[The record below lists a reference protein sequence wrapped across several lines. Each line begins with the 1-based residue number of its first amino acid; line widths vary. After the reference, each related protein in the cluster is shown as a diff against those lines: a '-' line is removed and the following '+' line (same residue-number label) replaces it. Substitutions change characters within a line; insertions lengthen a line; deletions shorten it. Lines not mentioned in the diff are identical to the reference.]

1 MRILPLVTSL
11 LFLSPDFGG
20 GAPGVNRA
28 GNMADLLSAAL
39 SGRGG
44 NDAAILDAFRGSDAF
59 GGRGNLTMA
68 SGDRVAMSGDNIRA
82 LVNTAVADAVK
93 DLVSIGAVAQ
103 AMPIRTGSQ
112 DIDNAS
118 ETLSITGTFRQRM
131 RVRLIVSFTGPSTV
145 SVNQRSIA
153 KSISATL
160 DGGALWSSQ
169 SLGFTPIAPGC
180 FECWADLD
188 RDGTT
193 LAFSLS
199 CGYVASDSGVLVA
212 QVYAPPAVD
221 RFTGPMT

>member
-11 LFLSPDFGG
+11 LLLAPDFGG
-20 GAPGVNRA
+20 GAPNIGRA
-28 GNMADLLSAAL
+28 SNMADLLSAAL
-39 SGRGG
+39 SGRSG
-44 NDAAILDAFRGSDAF
+44 NDAAILDALRGSDVL
-59 GGRGNLTMA
+59 GGRGNLSMA
-68 SGDRVAMSGDNIRA
+68 SGDRVSMSGADVRA
-82 LVNTAVADAVK
+82 LVNEAVADAVK

-118 ETLSITGTFRQRM
+118 ESLSLTGTFRQRM
-131 RVRLIVSFTGPSTV
+131 RVRLIVSFTGPTTV
-145 SVNQRSIA
+145 QVNQRSIA

-169 SLGFTPIAPGC
+169 SLGFTPIGPGC

-193 LAFSLS
+193 LVFSLS

-221 RFTGPMT
+221 RFTGPVT